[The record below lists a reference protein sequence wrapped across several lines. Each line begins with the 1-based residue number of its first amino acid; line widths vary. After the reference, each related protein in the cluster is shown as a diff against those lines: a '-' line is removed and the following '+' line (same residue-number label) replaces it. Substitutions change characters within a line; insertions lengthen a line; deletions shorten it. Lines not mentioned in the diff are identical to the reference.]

1 MSLAAQALVVAL
13 IAHLYTYYT
22 NAGQGIVLPPI
33 HYNASVLAGAQAVQ
47 SATGAS
53 VILVETVVGD
63 AQAITISTAELTAFI
78 PSPTTSASPEYVF

>member
-1 MSLAAQALVVAL
+1 MVAL

-22 NAGQGIVLPPI
+22 NSGQGTKVLPPI
-33 HYNASVLAGAQAVQ
+33 HYNASVLAGAEAVQ

-63 AQAITISTAELTAFI
+63 AQAITISTAELTAFN
-78 PSPTTSASPEYVF
+78 PSPTTSASPKYVF